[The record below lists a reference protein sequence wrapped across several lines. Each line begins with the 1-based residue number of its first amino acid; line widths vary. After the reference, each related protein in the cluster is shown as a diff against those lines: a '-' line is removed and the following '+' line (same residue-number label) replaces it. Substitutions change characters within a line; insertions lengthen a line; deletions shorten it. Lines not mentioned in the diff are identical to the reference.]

1 MVSMLTTRA
10 RLTGLGAFVIEVALC
25 ATAALAQEG
34 QQEGEALQ
42 LTLEAG
48 VETGADQPIAVELA
62 QGIHLLHEQITQQHD
77 LLKHAK
83 TDREQELI
91 RNHIRMLQKERRTF
105 ESLLHRLV
113 GPDFEL
119 PEVTEE
125 RLERQREQRERRGEA
140 TLDRQE

>member
-1 MVSMLTTRA
+1 MLTKRA
-10 RLTGLGAFVIEVALC
+10 GLTGLGVFVIEIALC
-25 ATAALAQEG
+25 ATAALAQES
-34 QQEGEALQ
+34 QQEGEPLE
-42 LTLEAG
+42 LTSEAD

-62 QGIHLLHEQITQQHD
+62 QGIHLLNEQIAQQQD

-91 RNHIRMLQKERRTF
+91 RNHVRMLQKERRTF

-119 PEVTEE
+119 KEAAEE
-125 RLERQREQRERRGEA
+125 RLERQHEQWERRGEA
-140 TLDRQE
+140 TRDRQE

>member
-1 MVSMLTTRA
+1 MLTKRA
-10 RLTGLGAFVIEVALC
+10 GLTGLGVFVIEIALC
-25 ATAALAQEG
+25 ATAALAQES
-34 QQEGEALQ
+34 QQEGEPLE
-42 LTLEAG
+42 LTSEAD

-62 QGIHLLHEQITQQHD
+62 QGIHLLNEQIAQQQD

-91 RNHIRMLQKERRTF
+91 RNHVRMLQKERRTF

-119 PEVTEE
+119 PEAAEE
-125 RLERQREQRERRGEA
+125 RLERQQEQWERKGEA